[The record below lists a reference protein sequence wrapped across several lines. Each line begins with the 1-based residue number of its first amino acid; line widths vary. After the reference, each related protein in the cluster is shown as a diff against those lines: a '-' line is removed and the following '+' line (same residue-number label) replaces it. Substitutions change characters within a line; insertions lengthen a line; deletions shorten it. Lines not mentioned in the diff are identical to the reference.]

1 MSIDITTPA
10 ILFPTI
16 SLLLLAYTNRFVALA
31 SIIRN
36 LHASHQN
43 KPDPVLRQEIASL
56 RYRIK
61 LIRNM
66 QAWGAA
72 SLLFSVICILL
83 LFLGF
88 IDAGRWIFAV
98 SLVMMLVSLAL
109 SLREIQLSV
118 VALDLHLRDVEQERE
133 RGRSPDYF

>member
-36 LHASHQN
+36 LHASHQS
-43 KPDPVLRQEIASL
+43 KPDPMLRQEIASL

-88 IDAGRWIFAV
+88 INAGRWIFAI